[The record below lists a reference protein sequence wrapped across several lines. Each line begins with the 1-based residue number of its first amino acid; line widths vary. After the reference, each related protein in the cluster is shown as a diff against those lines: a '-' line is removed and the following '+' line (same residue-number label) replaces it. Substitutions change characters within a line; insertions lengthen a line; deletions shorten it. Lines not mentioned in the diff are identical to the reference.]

1 MKLKINSLF
10 PTLIGTGSLP
20 NFKSLNQRMIKDVL
34 SLSKQDLMG
43 QKWSKENYFGG
54 YTSYSS
60 VCDLH
65 CRYPSFAAFEE
76 ELQPHAENFART
88 QGWNLKD
95 LELRMTHL
103 WVNIMP
109 EHTYHTLHL
118 HPHSAISGAYYLQTP
133 LKSVPLKIEDP
144 RMNCYMSAPVREN
157 RTPANESLYFE
168 VQAKEGDFVIFE
180 SWVRHEVPPNR
191 SKKPRISLSFN
202 YSLENV
208 D

>member
-10 PTLIGTGSLP
+10 PTLIGTGSLS
-20 NFKSLNQRMIKDVL
+20 KSQTLNNRLMKDILTL
-34 SLSKQDLMG
+34 SEHDKMG
-43 QKWSKENYFGG
+43 QKWSKENYMGG

-60 VCDLH
+60 ISDLH
-65 CRYPSFAAFEE
+65 CRYPSFAAFEQ
-76 ELQPHAENFART
+76 ELQPHADSFAKA

-118 HPHSAISGAYYLQTP
+118 HPHSVISGAYYIQTP
-133 LKSVPLKIEDP
+133 PKSVPLKIEDP
-144 RMNCYMSAPVREN
+144 RMSFYMNAPLREN
-157 RTPANESLYFE
+157 PTPAHEKLYYE
-168 VQAKEGDFVIFE
+168 VKAQSGDFVMFE
-180 SWVRHEVPPNR
+180 SWVRHEVPPNQ

-202 YSLENV
+202 FSLESE